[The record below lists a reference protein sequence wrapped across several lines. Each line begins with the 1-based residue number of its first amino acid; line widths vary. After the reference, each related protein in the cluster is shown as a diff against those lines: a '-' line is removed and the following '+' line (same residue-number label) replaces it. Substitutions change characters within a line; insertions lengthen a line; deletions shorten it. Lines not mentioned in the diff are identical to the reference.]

1 MTAKQKL
8 HQANLAKWTALFKEQ
23 SSSGLTVK
31 DWCSQNNIS
40 IHSYNYWKHAAK
52 EAYVDSILP
61 EIVPLRAPASFSGV
75 DAYPSETASF
85 GFRDSCNSRESIDAK
100 SVSVTVGDI
109 RIEIGSSA
117 SDEIITSIIK
127 AVRHA

>member
-8 HQANLAKWTALFKEQ
+8 HQANLVKWTSLFQEQ

-61 EIVPLRAPASFSGV
+61 EIVPIPAPASLSGMSP
-75 DAYPSETASF
+75 YPSETTSF
-85 GFRDSCNSRESIDAK
+85 ELRGSYNSRESLDAK
-100 SVSVTVGDI
+100 SVSVSVGDI
-109 RIEIGSSA
+109 CIEIGPSA